1 MVDLRHGLRR
11 VSDECQYALLNLFV
25 VLTILVCGPPLIAIF
40 WFAEVSLRRARPF
53 DVLYREMS
61 GVSHASGPAVVVA
74 LTPLGGG
81 GPFDVVEVRRD
92 ARGRVDTLRV
102 VEYPSAGRLFE
113 RYAPCALIAWSLR
126 ARAKVGPAE
135 LLGWAAE
142 LAAELAAS
150 GRGRH
155 WQTEQL
161 ARLQRR
167 FERPAR
173 VVQRAWRAWRA
184 RRLQARL
191 RAVAAIEAA
200 ALHAMYRPG
209 GWSAGRLKADF
220 DSAAS
225 QAAQGQ

>member
-1 MVDLRHGLRR
+1 MVDLRDGLRR
-11 VSDECQYALLNLFV
+11 VGFECQYALLNMFI
-25 VLTILVCGPPLIAIF
+25 VLVILVAPLIAIF
-40 WFAEVSLRRARPF
+40 WFAEVRLKRARPF
-53 DVLYREMS
+53 DVLYKEVL
-61 GVSHASGPAVVVA
+61 GVSRASGAAVVVA
-74 LTPLGGG
+74 LTPLRGG

-92 ARGRVDTLRV
+92 ERGRVAALCV
-102 VEYPSAGRLFE
+102 VEYRSVGHLFD

-142 LAAELAAS
+142 LAASDL
-150 GRGRH
+150 GRPC
-155 WQTEQL
+155 QTEPL
-161 ARLQRR
+161 AWLQRR

-184 RRLQARL
+184 RRQQARRM

-209 GWSAGRLKADF
+209 GWSAGRLKAGF

-225 QAAQGQ
+225 QTAQGQ